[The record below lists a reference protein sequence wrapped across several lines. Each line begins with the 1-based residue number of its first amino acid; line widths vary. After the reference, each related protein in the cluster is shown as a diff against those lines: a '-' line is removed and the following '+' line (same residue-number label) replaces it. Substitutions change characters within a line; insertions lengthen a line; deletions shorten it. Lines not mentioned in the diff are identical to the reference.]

1 MKILYATSEAG
12 PFIRTGGLGDVS
24 AALPPALVK
33 EGQEVAVILP
43 LYEEIPSSFRN
54 NMEFIG
60 NTTVPL
66 SWRRQYA
73 GLYKYVQQGVSYFF
87 VDNEYYFKRK
97 AIYGHFD
104 DGERFAFFSKAVL
117 ELIPLMGFYPNV
129 IHCNDWQ
136 TALIPVMLD
145 AFYRKAKG
153 YTNIKTVL
161 AIHNIEFQGR
171 MSSYVIDN
179 VFGLPDEFAS
189 IVEYKGDANML
200 KGGIEAANKV
210 ITVSPTYA
218 NEILDPY
225 FSYGLEHI
233 LHERKYKLQGILNGI
248 DVDLYNP
255 EKDKALFKNYSYK
268 AISNK
273 KANKKGL
280 QKLVGLPVADVP
292 VIGMV
297 GRLAGQ
303 KGIDLLTRVL
313 KEILSM
319 EVQLVVLGTGDWKYE
334 NALKEAE
341 KQFPTK
347 LNAAIT
353 FSADMASKIYAAAD
367 MFLMP
372 SKFEPCGLSQM
383 IAMRYG
389 TVPIVRETGGLKDT
403 VEPFNPEKDTG
414 VGFTFKSYDAYDML
428 DAIRRAVTVYYEQPE
443 KWDIIVKNGMS
454 KDFSWNKSA
463 DEYIMMYKNL

>member
-1 MKILYATSEAG
+1 
-12 PFIRTGGLGDVS
+12 
-24 AALPPALVK
+24 
-33 EGQEVAVILP
+33 
-43 LYEEIPSSFRN
+43 
-54 NMEFIG
+54 
-60 NTTVPL
+60 
-66 SWRRQYA
+66 
-73 GLYKYVQQGVSYFF
+73 
-87 VDNEYYFKRK
+87 
-97 AIYGHFD
+97 
-104 DGERFAFFSKAVL
+104 
-117 ELIPLMGFYPNV
+117 
-129 IHCNDWQ
+129 
-136 TALIPVMLD
+136 
-145 AFYRKAKG
+145 
-153 YTNIKTVL
+153 
-161 AIHNIEFQGR
+161 
-171 MSSYVIDN
+171 
-179 VFGLPDEFAS
+179 
-189 IVEYKGDANML
+189 
-200 KGGIEAANKV
+200 
-210 ITVSPTYA
+210 
-218 NEILDPY
+218 
-225 FSYGLEHI
+225 
-233 LHERKYKLQGILNGI
+233 
-248 DVDLYNP
+248 
-255 EKDKALFKNYSYK
+255 
-268 AISNK
+268 
-273 KANKKGL
+273 
-280 QKLVGLPVADVP
+280 
-292 VIGMV
+292 
-297 GRLAGQ
+297 Q